1 MNKKF
6 LWVEEYRPRK
16 VEDCILPPNLK
27 KSFQEFVDAGEFP
40 SLLLSGTAGVGKTS
54 IARALCDELGVST
67 IVINGSDEGRYLDT
81 VRTRVK
87 NFASSVSLSGSKH
100 KCIILDEAD
109 NMTPDVQS
117 SLRAAIE
124 EYQNNCRF
132 IFTCNYKNKIISPL
146 QSRCSNFDFTL
157 KKSDALE
164 LQGQFFL
171 RVKKILKE
179 NGVTAEDKVLVK
191 LIQKHYP
198 DWRRCLNEL
207 QRHAA
212 SGEIDSGILTDV
224 GELDVSQL
232 VKALKGKEFN
242 TVRQWVV
249 ENLDNDPNIILR
261 KVYDVLS
268 TVLVG
273 QSVPQLVLIIA
284 EYQYKSSFVADQ
296 EINLLACMTQIMVE
310 CQFK

>member
-16 VEDCILPPNLK
+16 VEDCILPPSLK

-100 KCIILDEAD
+100 KCVILDEAD

-249 ENLDNDPNIILR
+249 ENLDNEPNIILR

>member
-1 MNKKF
+1 MSKF
-6 LWVEEYRPRK
+6 LWVEEYRPQS
-16 VEDCILPPNLK
+16 VQDCILPSGLK

-40 SLLLSGTAGVGKTS
+40 NLLLSGPAGVGKTT
-54 IARALCDELGVST
+54 IARALCAELGVST

-87 NFASSVSLSGSKH
+87 TFASTVSLTGSKH
-100 KCIILDEAD
+100 KCVIIDEAD

-117 SLRAAIE
+117 QLRAAIE

-132 IFTCNYKNKIISPL
+132 IFTCNYKNKIIQPL
-146 QSRCSNFDFTL
+146 QSRCSNFDFSF
-157 KKSDALE
+157 KKDEKMKLME
-164 LQGQFFL
+164 QFFG
-171 RVKKILKE
+171 RVKHILGE
-179 NGVTAEDKVLVK
+179 NGVSAEDKVLVK
-191 LIQKHYP
+191 LVQKHFP

-207 QRHAA
+207 QRHSV
-212 SGEIDSGILTDV
+212 SGQIDSGILADIAD
-224 GELDVSQL
+224 LDVDSL
-232 VKALKGKEFN
+232 IKALKNKEFN

-249 ENLDNDPNIILR
+249 ENLDNDPNVILR
-261 KVYDVLS
+261 KVYDAVS
-268 TVLVG
+268 TTLVG

-284 EYQYKSSFVADQ
+284 EYQYKTAFVADQ

>member
-100 KCIILDEAD
+100 KCVILDEAD

-249 ENLDNDPNIILR
+249 ENLDNEPNIILR

>member
-1 MNKKF
+1 MNKQF

-40 SLLLSGTAGVGKTS
+40 NLLLSGTAGVGKTS

-81 VRTRVK
+81 VRTRVR

-100 KCIILDEAD
+100 KCVIIDEAD

-146 QSRCSNFDFTL
+146 HSRCSVVDFTL
-157 KKSDALE
+157 KGKEKATMA
-164 LQGQFFL
+164 GAFFN
-171 RVKKILKE
+171 RVKTILDSE
-179 NGVTAEDKVLVK
+179 GVNYEPKVVAEVV
-191 LIQKHYP
+191 QKHFP
-198 DWRRCLNEL
+198 DFRRTLNEL
-207 QRHAA
+207 QRYSS
-212 SGEIDSGILTDV
+212 SGKIDTGILGVSNDINITNLV
-224 GELDVSQL
+224 GYIR
-232 VKALKGKEFN
+232 KKEFTN
-242 TVRQWVV
+242 MKKWVTQNMDNEPV
-249 ENLDNDPNIILR
+249 AIMRKIYDNLYSHFDPKSIPEA
-261 KVYDVLS
+261 
-268 TVLVG
+268 VLVI
-273 QSVPQLVLIIA
+273 S
-284 EYQYKSSFVADQ
+284 EYQYKSAFVVDQ
-296 EINLLACMTQIMVE
+296 EINMVAFLTE
-310 CQFK
+310 LMMRCETK

>member
-1 MNKKF
+1 LNKKF

-16 VEDCILPPNLK
+16 VEDCILPPSLK

-100 KCIILDEAD
+100 KCVILDEAD

-249 ENLDNDPNIILR
+249 ENLDNEPNIILR

>member
-1 MNKKF
+1 LNKQF

-40 SLLLSGTAGVGKTS
+40 NLLLSGTAGVGKTS

-81 VRTRVK
+81 VRTRVR

-100 KCIILDEAD
+100 KCVIIDEAD

>member
-16 VEDCILPPNLK
+16 VEDCILPPSLK

-100 KCIILDEAD
+100 KCVILDEAD

-232 VKALKGKEFN
+232 VKAEGQR
-242 TVRQWVV
+242 VQHR
-249 ENLDNDPNIILR
+249 P
-261 KVYDVLS
+261 S
-268 TVLVG
+268 VG
-273 QSVPQLVLIIA
+273 G
-284 EYQYKSSFVADQ
+284 
-296 EINLLACMTQIMVE
+296 
-310 CQFK
+310 

>member
-16 VEDCILPPNLK
+16 VEDCILPPSLK

-100 KCIILDEAD
+100 KCVILDEAD

-179 NGVTAEDKVLVK
+179 NSVTAEDKVLVK

-249 ENLDNDPNIILR
+249 ENLDNEPNIILR

>member
-1 MNKKF
+1 
-6 LWVEEYRPRK
+6 
-16 VEDCILPPNLK
+16 
-27 KSFQEFVDAGEFP
+27 
-40 SLLLSGTAGVGKTS
+40 
-54 IARALCDELGVST
+54 
-67 IVINGSDEGRYLDT
+67 
-81 VRTRVK
+81 
-87 NFASSVSLSGSKH
+87 
-100 KCIILDEAD
+100 
-109 NMTPDVQS
+109 MTPDVQS

-157 KKSDALE
+157 KSDALE

-232 VKALKGKEFN
+232 VKAPEGQR
-242 TVRQWVV
+242 VQHR
-249 ENLDNDPNIILR
+249 P
-261 KVYDVLS
+261 S
-268 TVLVG
+268 VG
-273 QSVPQLVLIIA
+273 G
-284 EYQYKSSFVADQ
+284 
-296 EINLLACMTQIMVE
+296 
-310 CQFK
+310 

>member
-1 MNKKF
+1 MQVSSLVSSF
-6 LWVEEYRPRK
+6 RALLVWVKHQSPG
-16 VEDCILPPNLK
+16 P
-27 KSFQEFVDAGEFP
+27 
-40 SLLLSGTAGVGKTS
+40 
-54 IARALCDELGVST
+54 LCDELGVST

-100 KCIILDEAD
+100 KCVILDEAD

-232 VKALKGKEFN
+232 VKASEGQR
-242 TVRQWVV
+242 VQHR
-249 ENLDNDPNIILR
+249 P
-261 KVYDVLS
+261 S
-268 TVLVG
+268 VG
-273 QSVPQLVLIIA
+273 G
-284 EYQYKSSFVADQ
+284 
-296 EINLLACMTQIMVE
+296 
-310 CQFK
+310 

>member
-1 MNKKF
+1 LNKKF

-16 VEDCILPPNLK
+16 VEDCILPPSLK

-100 KCIILDEAD
+100 KCVILDEAD

>member
-16 VEDCILPPNLK
+16 VEDCILPPSLK

>member
-1 MNKKF
+1 
-6 LWVEEYRPRK
+6 
-16 VEDCILPPNLK
+16 
-27 KSFQEFVDAGEFP
+27 
-40 SLLLSGTAGVGKTS
+40 
-54 IARALCDELGVST
+54 
-67 IVINGSDEGRYLDT
+67 
-81 VRTRVK
+81 
-87 NFASSVSLSGSKH
+87 
-100 KCIILDEAD
+100 
-109 NMTPDVQS
+109 MTPDVQS

-232 VKALKGKEFN
+232 VK
-242 TVRQWVV
+242 
-249 ENLDNDPNIILR
+249 
-261 KVYDVLS
+261 
-268 TVLVG
+268 
-273 QSVPQLVLIIA
+273 
-284 EYQYKSSFVADQ
+284 SS
-296 EINLLACMTQIMVE
+296 
-310 CQFK
+310 

>member
-100 KCIILDEAD
+100 KCVILDEAD

>member
-1 MNKKF
+1 LNKKF

-16 VEDCILPPNLK
+16 VEDCILPPSLK